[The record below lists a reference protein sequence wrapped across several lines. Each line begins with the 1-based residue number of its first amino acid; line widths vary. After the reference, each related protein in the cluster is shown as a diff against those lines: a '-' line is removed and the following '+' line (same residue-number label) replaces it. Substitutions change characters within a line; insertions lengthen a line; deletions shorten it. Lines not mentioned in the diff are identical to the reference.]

1 MINYISIENF
11 RCFQQST
18 FKEFSH
24 VNLIGGLNNS
34 GKSAL
39 LESILLLLSP
49 RLETITLLNKY
60 RSELVTKKNT
70 FDKTWD
76 YLFFNA
82 NKLESIKL
90 STLSDRYNHE
100 YCLEIK
106 KSENDQLS
114 NVVFYERLKN
124 STEENLEKAIK
135 DFELFTQK
143 QNIIHSLDLYIT
155 DDQFNNSFLGS
166 FSFTDSGR
174 LTMLEAPTYLFNEVA
189 YRPAKQIITPNQL
202 SKLLDI
208 SVDQGYLNEIIE
220 SIQIIDKS
228 IIDIRV
234 VENKV
239 LLSRDRISYL
249 PISIFGDAITSTLY
263 MILTLF
269 SLDEGGYLLIDE
281 VENGIHHSKHL
292 NFIRHICNLAF
303 KRNIQIFM
311 TTHSAEFIESF
322 NKYSLEKGSEKFRY
336 LELVRTRKNRIISNL
351 IEPEVLEYKI
361 NHSKNFRGE

>member
-1 MINYISIENF
+1 M
-11 RCFQQST
+11 QQ
-18 FKEFSH
+18 SH

-39 LESILLLLSP
+39 LEAILLLLSP
-49 RLETITLLNKY
+49 QLETITLLNKY
-60 RSELVTKKNT
+60 RNELVTKKNT

-82 NKLESIKL
+82 NKLEPIKL
-90 STLSDRYNHE
+90 KTLSDRYNYE
-100 YCLEIK
+100 YCLAIK
-106 KSENDQLS
+106 KSENDQFN
-114 NVVFYERLKN
+114 NVAFYEKLKN
-124 STEENLEKAIK
+124 SKEESLERAIK

-155 DDQFNNSFLGS
+155 DDELNNSFMGS

-174 LTMLEAPTYLFNEVA
+174 LTMLETPTYLFNEVA
-189 YRPAKQIITPNQL
+189 YRPAKQVITPNQL

-208 SVDQGYLNEIIE
+208 SVDKGHLNEIME
-220 SIQIIDKS
+220 TIQIIDDS

-239 LLSRDRISYL
+239 LLSRDRVSYL
-249 PISIFGDAITSTLY
+249 PISLFGDAITSTLY

-269 SLDEGGYLLIDE
+269 SVDEGGYLLIDE
-281 VENGIHHSKHL
+281 VENGIHHSKQL

-311 TTHSAEFIESF
+311 TTHSAEFIKSF
-322 NKYSLEKGSEKFRY
+322 N
-336 LELVRTRKNRIISNL
+336 
-351 IEPEVLEYKI
+351 EPESRI
-361 NHSKNFRGE
+361 RN